1 MPQPRPLPLAA
12 TLAAL
17 LALAPAPGRALELDR
32 PAPDPRDVESALA
45 PATAPYTP
53 VSSFYVASKAH
64 LATTFRLLQTTL
76 HPGHAA
82 PAAHADDPRPAFLS
96 ERQLRRVLA
105 RLTPTVVRCLHAV
118 GRKDATVT
126 LRLRMEGA
134 TGRVSRAAVIG
145 AFARSP
151 VHRCVTTV
159 ARRLRFPRF
168 RQPSQWIVYPVIVRL
183 RSARRTAPAPGRT
196 PVRGAPCP

>member
-1 MPQPRPLPLAA
+1 MPQPRQTSMAA

-17 LALAPAPGRALELDR
+17 LALAPAPARALEPDR

-64 LATTFRLLQTTL
+64 LASTFRLLQTTL
-76 HPGHAA
+76 HPTHAA
-82 PAAHADDPRPAFLS
+82 SVPDDPRPAFLS
-96 ERQLRRVLA
+96 RRQLRRVLA

-126 LRLRMEGA
+126 LQLRVEGA

-145 AFARSP
+145 AFAHSP

-168 RQPSQWIVYPVIVRL
+168 RQPSQWIVYPVIVRV
-183 RSARRTAPAPGRT
+183 RTARRTAPAPART
-196 PVRGAPCP
+196 RVRGAPCP